1 MAEEMNVETT
11 ETVVEESPKDN
22 AKQGESSPT
31 VDELLAQLALAKAES
46 AKLKSANDKLSK
58 ESAEYKRQQR
68 ATMTAEEQKN
78 AEIEEKIKA
87 LTERAEL
94 AEKENNHNKAVAAY
108 KSLSDE
114 ATIEQLIDAISDADH
129 NAIAAIITAEKQKA
143 VKEAQA
149 DWLKNRPQIS
159 SGVGTAMTRE
169 QIMAISDT
177 AERQRAIAQ
186 NLSLFDN
193 K

>member
-11 ETVVEESPKDN
+11 ETKVEESTQDS

-108 KSLSDE
+108 KNLSDE
-114 ATIEQLIDAISDADH
+114 TTIEQLIDAISDADH
-129 NAIAAIITAEKQKA
+129 NAIASIISAEKQKA

-149 DWLKNRPQIS
+149 EWLKSRPQIS
-159 SGVGTAMTRE
+159 SGTGTAMTRE
-169 QIMAISDT
+169 QILAISDT

-186 NLSLFDN
+186 NLELFTN

>member
-1 MAEEMNVETT
+1 MADEMTVETS
-11 ETVVEESPKDN
+11 ETVVEESTKDS

-68 ATMTAEEQKN
+68 ATMSAEEQKN
-78 AEIEEKIKA
+78 AEIEEKIKM
-87 LTERAEL
+87 LTERAEQ

-108 KSLSDE
+108 KNLSDE
-114 ATIEQLIDAISDADH
+114 TTIEQLIDAISDADH
-129 NAIAAIITAEKQKA
+129 TAIATIIANEKQKA

-149 DWLKNRPQIS
+149 EWLKSRPQIS
-159 SGVGTAMTRE
+159 SGVGNSMTRE
-169 QIMAISDT
+169 QIMSIKDAS
-177 AERQRAIAQ
+177 ERQRAIAQ
-186 NLSLFDN
+186 NLELF

>member
-11 ETVVEESPKDN
+11 ETNVEESTKDS
-22 AKQGESSPT
+22 AKPGESSPT
-31 VDELLAQLALAKAES
+31 VDELLAQLAIAKAES

-87 LTERAEL
+87 LTERAEQ

-114 ATIEQLIDAISDADH
+114 TTIEQLIDAISDADH
-129 NAIAAIITAEKQKA
+129 NAIAAIIAAEKQKA

-149 DWLKNRPQIS
+149 EWLKSRPQIS
-159 SGVGTAMTRE
+159 SGVGTAMTKE
-169 QIMAISDT
+169 QILAISDT

-186 NLSLFDN
+186 NLELFQN